1 VCVAAQAPLTLFD
14 AKLPT
19 SDTPSRFV
27 VKVEDGR
34 EFSQCLLA
42 SLKTDDG
49 GKRRLT
55 YCLRCEDV
63 TTPAP

>member
-1 VCVAAQAPLTLFD
+1 MCVAAQAPLTLFD